1 MSARFASTVAPL
13 RSLLSKILA
22 GLRQGVHVIRRGAVI
37 SVRLLLLAFLTILV
51 TAWAISTPKD
61 QAYRVL
67 DPESGDC
74 NMQVDENGAYRS
86 PAWNI
91 LAAYG
96 NDEKVAARDD
106 QAGRWDTRLQCAIQR
121 HEIPYSSADNSGRTN
136 ALGYTLAFLEFKED
150 GEPYELIKDARQ
162 LFTMSELTDRVS
174 YIERHQW
181 KPITQLEAL
190 GAHLRSAANRTH
202 TDESGSLIKHSNYVI
217 VFTHGW
223 RHDASIGDGNVTDL
237 RAYAAHVARFLRD
250 RCNAGERE
258 HCGRE
263 VTAVYIGWRGARLN
277 EKSLHLPFI
286 AIGNTVGARL
296 DGDASNCSNG
306 VLPSDKPLCWKNWIN
321 SWGET
326 LASGVATLT
335 LFDRKPVSEYI
346 APHAL
351 MALRK
356 IEQVLKKQPGTKAEQ
371 RSNPNKMVVIG
382 HSLGGNMLATALK
395 DQLIKSVRNHPGDN
409 AYFYPPLGDLVVLI
423 NPAAEASKWT
433 DVQRAAWERIA
444 FFEGEGD
451 LMAGHRFFPA
461 HQSPV
466 VISVTSA
473 YAWPPGG
480 IRPQDCAI
488 AMHEKLSLLAKG
500 KTSPSEICAR
510 YKHFLETRKPGEFI
524 FHDETPNPDE
534 RDCGA
539 LKTPFALDQAVEDID
554 RKKKIGI
561 KSDLATYLAFPLFRG
576 DFRPL
581 GAMIAGVARD
591 WRAACESFGAPTNR
605 LERRAL
611 NFWRR
616 VGEFVSDLPF
626 QNTDIESSRTIGHL
640 DPPRSPVSLVDSYR
654 MPARQFGTTHE
665 IRSIGWAP
673 PSQADYKDIPADPT
687 LNCPVSNDWLTRAR
701 KAQTNGTQ
709 WESALL
715 APPLDPDSANLPP
728 GAGRPAVEMTHGFR
742 LAGMLPITRAN
753 DPFWNMRAY
762 DDVLM
767 SHGGFMFSSFIC
779 AINQFVMDRPTR
791 WPSPPTPAELQPPP
805 AHQEPA
811 RQKAD
816 ALRMRG
822 RSR

>member
-1 MSARFASTVAPL
+1 MSARFASTTAAL
-13 RSLLSKILA
+13 RSLFVKILT
-22 GLRQGVHVIRRGAVI
+22 GLRRGTHFLRRTAI
-37 SVRLLLLAFLTILV
+37 NIVRLLLLAFLAVLLTS
-51 TAWAISTPKD
+51 WAVSTPKD

-67 DPESGDC
+67 DPASADC
-74 NMQVDENGAYRS
+74 NMQADERGNYSS

-96 NDEKVAARDD
+96 NDENVAAEEDE
-106 QAGRWDTRLQCAIQR
+106 AGHWDKRFQCAIQR
-121 HEIPYSSADNSGRTN
+121 HEIPYSGADDNNRSP
-136 ALGYTLAFLEFKED
+136 LGYTLAFLEFKED
-150 GEPYELIKDARQ
+150 GEPHELIKDTHQ

-174 YIERHQW
+174 YIERSQW
-181 KPITQLEAL
+181 KPITQLGAL
-190 GAHLRSAANRTH
+190 GAHLRSVQKRAH
-202 TDESGSLIKHSNYVI
+202 TDEFGNVVNHSNYVI
-217 VFTHGW
+217 AFIHGW
-223 RHDASIGDGNVTDL
+223 RNDASIGNGNVTDL

-286 AIGNTVGARL
+286 ALGNTVGALL
-296 DGDASNCSNG
+296 DGDASTCSNG
-306 VLPSDKPLCWKNWIN
+306 VLPSDRPLCWKNWIN
-321 SWGET
+321 SWGDT

-356 IEQVLKKQPGTKAEQ
+356 IEQVLNKQPGTKAEQ
-371 RSNPNKMVVIG
+371 RANPNKMIVIG

-395 DQLIKSVRNHPGDN
+395 DSLIKAVRNHPGDN

-433 DVQRAAWERIA
+433 DVQRAVWERIA
-444 FFEGEGD
+444 FFEGEGN
-451 LMAGHRFFPA
+451 LVAGHRFFPA

-473 YAWPPGG
+473 FSWPPGG
-480 IRPQDCAI
+480 IRPEDCAI
-488 AMHEKLSLLAKG
+488 AMHDKLNLLGQDMA
-500 KTSPSEICAR
+500 SPDEVCER
-510 YKHFLETRKPGEFI
+510 YQQFMETKKPEEFI
-524 FHDETPNPDE
+524 FHDETLSPD
-534 RDCGA
+534 RACGA
-539 LKTPFALDQAVEDID
+539 LRTPFKLDQAVEDID

-591 WRAACESFGAPTNR
+591 WRAACESFGMPANR
-605 LERRAL
+605 LEQRAQ

-616 VGEFVSDLPF
+616 MGEFVSDLPF

-640 DPPRSPVSLVDSYR
+640 DPPRSSVSLVDTYR
-654 MPARQFGTTHE
+654 MPARQLGTTHE
-665 IRSIGWAP
+665 VRSIGWAP
-673 PSQADYKDIPADPT
+673 PNQVDYKNIPANPS
-687 LNCPVSNDWLTRAR
+687 LNCPISHDWLTRAR
-701 KAQTNGTQ
+701 REQMNGTQ
-709 WESALL
+709 WDSELL
-715 APPLDPDSANLPP
+715 APSLDPDPAQP
-728 GAGRPAVEMTHGFR
+728 GGGGRNPAVEMTHGFK

-791 WPSPPTPAELQPPP
+791 WPSPPAPVELQPAP
-805 AHQEPA
+805 AQQEPA
-811 RQKAD
+811 RPTAGAVRTRRQA
-816 ALRMRG
+816 R
-822 RSR
+822 